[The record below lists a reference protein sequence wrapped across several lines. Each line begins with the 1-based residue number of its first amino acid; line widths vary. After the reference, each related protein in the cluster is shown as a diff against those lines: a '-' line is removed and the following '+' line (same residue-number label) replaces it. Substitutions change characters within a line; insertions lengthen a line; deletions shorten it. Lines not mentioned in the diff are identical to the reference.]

1 MRNEVIRL
9 ARLSVLMEAVVFLTP
24 TRVSFA
30 VLLTP
35 FMKNR
40 VLLPALVVLGLLPTV
55 CPAAEKIKST
65 SQVVAMAL
73 GEWDGIVNIDCSTLV
88 PDYREPWNAG
98 QPSGGSGTGFLIGKN
113 KFLTN
118 AHVVSNAIKLVIR
131 TTNDPQPHPARI
143 VFIAHDCDL
152 AIIEAEDG
160 EAFANTKPLEFGP
173 IPKLNTEVSAI
184 GYPIGGDRISVTRGV
199 VSRID
204 FRPYSHTGVDS
215 HLTIQVDAAI
225 NPGNSGGPVL
235 QNGKVVGVAFQGFGG
250 RVAQNVGYMIPGPV
264 IERFLKD
271 TEDGHYDH
279 YVDLAISDFPIENS
293 AQQKALGLEN
303 DGVGVMV
310 ADVEPAGSVGTLLK
324 RGDVLLSLDGN
335 PVLNNGLVRVEGD
348 LMDMNEI
355 VERKFAGDNLKMT
368 YLHEGKKL
376 DAEVKLKRFDPY
388 VRLGEQ
394 YIQRPRYLVY
404 AGLVFQPMDR
414 NLVDAYQ
421 IRDASASYLFDNFLT
436 DKLYVDRPE
445 PVILTTVLADDVN
458 TYLAPYAQSV
468 VDEINGV
475 KIKSMKDLKQA
486 LAKRNEKESFV
497 VIKLLEK
504 NRPLVLKRDLAE
516 AAQARIMQTY
526 GIAEDS
532 YLGE

>member
-1 MRNEVIRL
+1 
-9 ARLSVLMEAVVFLTP
+9 
-24 TRVSFA
+24 
-30 VLLTP
+30 
-35 FMKNR
+35 MKIQ
-40 VLLPALVVLGLLPTV
+40 VLLPALTVLGLLLTLRADAQESKATNP
-55 CPAAEKIKST
+55 PEIKS
-65 SQVVAMAL
+65 SNQVIDMAL
-73 GEWDGIVNIDCSTLV
+73 GEWDGVVNIDCSTLV

-113 KFLTN
+113 RFLTN

-131 TTNDPQPHPARI
+131 TTSDPQPHPARI

-160 EAFANTKPLEFGP
+160 AAFEKTKPLEFGP
-173 IPKLNTEVSAI
+173 IPRLNTEVIAV

-204 FRPYSHTGVDS
+204 FRPYSHTSVDS

-235 QNGKVVGVAFQGFGG
+235 QNGKIVGVAFQGFSG

-264 IERFLKD
+264 IQRFLKD
-271 TEDGHYDH
+271 TADGRYDH
-279 YVDLAISDFPIENS
+279 YVDLAISDFPIES
-293 AQQKALGLEN
+293 GAQRKAFGLDD

-310 ADVEPAGSVGTLLK
+310 ADVEPAGSAGKLLK

-335 PVLNNGLVRVEGD
+335 PVLNNGLIRVEGE

-355 VERKFAGDNLKMT
+355 VERKFAGGTLNLAYMRD
-368 YLHEGKKL
+368 GKKKE
-376 DAEVKLKRFDPY
+376 AQVELKRFDPY
-388 VRLGEQ
+388 VKLGEQ

-414 NLVDAYQ
+414 NLIEAHQ
-421 IRDASASYLFDNFLT
+421 IRDPAASYLFDNYLT
-436 DKLYVDRPE
+436 DKLYVERPE
-445 PVILTTVLADDVN
+445 PVILTSILTDEVN
-458 TYLAPYAQSV
+458 TYITPYAQSV
-468 VDEINGV
+468 VDSVNGV
-475 KIKSMKDLKQA
+475 KIKTLKDLKTA
-486 LAKRNEKESFV
+486 LAKQDEKNPFII
-497 VIKLLEK
+497 IKLLEK
-504 NRPLVLKRDLAE
+504 GRPIVLKRDLAE
-516 AAQARIMQTY
+516 AAHPRIMKTY
-526 GIAEDS
+526 NIPEDS